1 MSQESIKIP
10 SDKPSP
16 PHLRASQGLH
26 SAPASLTCVLV
37 TQLLAG
43 IGGPLSTEVSH
54 PGGRGIDLVVQGQL
68 GWVKPV
74 RDVQVAPLAHN
85 EAAAWGEWEKSVLGE
100 CANLKEKPQTCI
112 LAQHQS
118 TALFRSCKVIMSSL
132 TECPKELHLTIP
144 LQRNVLQQM
153 VHQLLCPQTLPCPYT
168 TGIRSPALCSN
179 VDHRNYSDLQSEHR
193 CPSSWRCCPGG
204 TWSSGHGWTVAAEV
218 IPTAPL

>member
-43 IGGPLSTEVSH
+43 VGGPLPTEVSH

-100 CANLKEKPQTCI
+100 CGSLKEKPKTRI

-118 TALFRSCKVIMSSL
+118 TVLFRSCKVIMSSL

-153 VHQLLCPQTLPCPYT
+153 VHQLLCPDTSLPLHYWDS
-168 TGIRSPALCSN
+168 I
-179 VDHRNYSDLQSEHR
+179 
-193 CPSSWRCCPGG
+193 PSSLQQRGP
-204 TWSSGHGWTVAAEV
+204 
-218 IPTAPL
+218 P